1 MRSALSQLPGFYGE
15 PVYLD
20 VAHFGSAGL
29 AGRVPGA
36 RQREIAGPGDLGDVV
51 RGHRLV
57 IGHYAAASLL
67 DAGCTGLAVQVREPR
82 SRVLSLYRF
91 WQENPAEERA
101 GWGPWGSDL
110 VALAD
115 RPLGEF
121 LRSGAVWPA
130 VDNAIRRQLLAP
142 GPPPARVRTARGRRR
157 FASDARYPL
166 LRDTLRVVAWSGDSE
181 DFLAR
186 VCGELGV
193 TSVPVLERE
202 NVTRVRAEPQVVDR
216 ATYRR
221 LVTLTAGDTAV
232 LDRLTSDGLLRRRSA
247 EDLDREFAETARR
260 LSFTLDI

>member
-121 LRSGAVWPA
+121 LRSGTRPA
-130 VDNAIRRQLLAP
+130 SARP
-142 GPPPARVRTARGRRR
+142 GGAGGSRPTPATRSYATPSGSWRG
-157 FASDARYPL
+157 A
-166 LRDTLRVVAWSGDSE
+166 
-181 DFLAR
+181 
-186 VCGELGV
+186 
-193 TSVPVLERE
+193 
-202 NVTRVRAEPQVVDR
+202 VTRRTFWPGC
-216 ATYRR
+216 
-221 LVTLTAGDTAV
+221 AGSSV
-232 LDRLTSDGLLRRRSA
+232 
-247 EDLDREFAETARR
+247 
-260 LSFTLDI
+260 